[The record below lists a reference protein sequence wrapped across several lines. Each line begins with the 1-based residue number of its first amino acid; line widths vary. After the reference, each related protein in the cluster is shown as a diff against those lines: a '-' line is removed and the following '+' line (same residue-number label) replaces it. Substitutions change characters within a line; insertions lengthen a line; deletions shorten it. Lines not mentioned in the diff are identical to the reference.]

1 MFQSLRQNS
10 QIYIFHKDKPFLEIG
25 QITNVTPPKPKYP
38 VPPTF
43 GQAQEMVVDIT
54 AKVNDL
60 FVNYTGLPAQQEIA
74 DSYSNNECIVISD
87 NKEAMNAEILNFKQ
101 KSVDIINSV
110 DKHTSIIEQ
119 CESILKE
126 LNPEFA
132 EKEKQK
138 LEIDN
143 LKSQMTIMAQNMQE
157 LMETNKK
164 LIEQLK
170 GGN

>member
-10 QIYIFHKDKPFLEIG
+10 QIYIFHKDKPSLEVG
-25 QITNVTPPKPKYP
+25 LVTNVTPPKPKYP

-43 GQAQEMVVDIT
+43 TQSQEMIVDVT
-54 AKVNDL
+54 AKVGDM
-60 FVNYTGLPAQQEIA
+60 FINYTGLPAQSEIA
-74 DSYSNNECIVISD
+74 DSYSNNEQIVISD

-101 KSVDIINSV
+101 KSLDIINSV
-110 DKHTSIIEQ
+110 ERHQDIVKS
-119 CESILKE
+119 CENILHV

-138 LEIDN
+138 LEIDT
-143 LKSQMTIMAQNMQE
+143 LKNQMSLMAQNMQE
-157 LMETNKK
+157 LMESNKR

-170 GGN
+170 GN

>member
-60 FVNYTGLPAQQEIA
+60 FVNYTGLPAQQ
-74 DSYSNNECIVISD
+74 
-87 NKEAMNAEILNFKQ
+87 
-101 KSVDIINSV
+101 
-110 DKHTSIIEQ
+110 
-119 CESILKE
+119 
-126 LNPEFA
+126 
-132 EKEKQK
+132 
-138 LEIDN
+138 
-143 LKSQMTIMAQNMQE
+143 
-157 LMETNKK
+157 
-164 LIEQLK
+164 
-170 GGN
+170 